1 LYGIKEFNDKSIIT
15 FAEKIKSDNKPG
27 IYKKILCDLCHIK
40 YSITCYNDNSP
51 IAKDFMLKTI
61 IRGEPRIQDLL
72 TSKNPPKDINEFI
85 DIVKVIL
92 RKNLKNGGIGFKMFV
107 GEYGE
112 DNLKL
117 AESELKDFLKQ
128 KGTLFYE
135 DRRQYSHLLCCYHN
149 ALFDVAAEA
158 NVPIAVHAGYWGD
171 FRQLDPKMIFSFALR
186 RQDVKFDLFHLG
198 MPMVRDAAIIGKT
211 LPNVTLNLVWCPII
225 SQAQTASI
233 LNEIIDMVPLNKIIA
248 FGGDYRVC
256 IQNVYGHLKMAKEV
270 VAGVLASRIE
280 AGDFDMKE
288 ALRIAKMWF
297 YENPARIY
305 KLK

>member
-1 LYGIKEFNDKSIIT
+1 
-15 FAEKIKSDNKPG
+15 
-27 IYKKILCDLCHIK
+27 
-40 YSITCYNDNSP
+40 
-51 IAKDFMLKTI
+51 M
-61 IRGEPRIQDLL
+61 
-72 TSKNPPKDINEFI
+72 
-85 DIVKVIL
+85 V
-92 RKNLKNGGIGFKMFV
+92 V

-117 AESELKDFLKQ
+117 AESELKEFLKQ

-135 DRRQYSHLLCCYHN
+135 DPRQYPHLLCCYHN

-158 NVPIAVHAGYWGD
+158 NVPIAVHAGYWED
-171 FRQLDPKMIFSFALR
+171 FRRLDPKMMFSFAPR

-248 FGGDYRVC
+248 FGGDYKIC

-288 ALRIAKMWF
+288 ALRIAGMWF

-305 KLK
+305 KLKSQPSNRMLKK